1 MKHVPVQ
8 KSAAKGLKSLAGDFR
23 LIGRAIADA
32 FRGLSARTRFDSRCC
47 PKLHF
52 AGWR

>member
-1 MKHVPVQ
+1 MKHTPVQ
-8 KSAAKGLKSLAGDFR
+8 SSAAKGLRSLVRDFR

-32 FRGLSARTRFDSRCC
+32 FRGLSARARFDSRCC

>member
-1 MKHVPVQ
+1 MKHTPVQ
-8 KSAAKGLKSLAGDFR
+8 ESAANGLRSLARDFR

-32 FRGLSARTRFDSRCC
+32 FRGLSVRARFDSRHC

-52 AGWR
+52 AGLR